1 MIYTQMVQLLLT
13 DILDTPGGKEIN
25 TMKINLD
32 RDSVGCSYK
41 IIIAKGSFVA
51 VLLIGTSLPTLFQ
64 EKCIK
69 HYVKHM

>member
-1 MIYTQMVQLLLT
+1 MVQLLLT

-41 IIIAKGSFVA
+41 IIIAKGSFVG
-51 VLLIGTSLPTLFQ
+51 VLFIGTPLPTLSQ
-64 EKCIK
+64 E
-69 HYVKHM
+69 